1 MSNYRVISEIEH
13 LKQSCNAIIDS
24 EKQQHQLKRNN
35 STYSYNYNYN
45 NNEHNAN
52 FNKHK
57 HPSSKD
63 TRLHKIAT
71 QLRSV
76 INIKTQKTKQH
87 IAPPNSTLQEY
98 PQPTPSPSSNPEY
111 LYSLYETE
119 KNKNTKLTHEL
130 SLLHKKLSQLES
142 ALHNANPNNTNN
154 NEHISSLI
162 AENNSLRT
170 FKANVYAI
178 SQEYDS
184 INENIIQALSEIHDM
199 IKNCS
204 LNNVNI
210 KYENVIEQ
218 IINTMKLKQEEYNL
232 LLNEK
237 EKENEQLHIEIMN
250 SNNKIKQNT
259 FIIDKEYFAKT
270 AKQLHERRKRN
281 YKNQYEHSYNSKKL
295 DNAVNTID
303 YIEQY
308 CGVSLK
314 NAFPHHN
321 YHQMRRSASVNNI
334 F

>member
-24 EKQQHQLKRNN
+24 EKQQRNN
-35 STYSYNYNYN
+35 SVYCNNNNN
-45 NNEHNAN
+45 NNERNCN
-52 FNKHK
+52 FTKHK
-57 HPSSKD
+57 RFSSKD
-63 TRLHKIAT
+63 TRLNKIVT

-76 INIKTQKTKQH
+76 INIKTQKPKQH
-87 IAPPNSTLQEY
+87 IPNTQDSFTNN
-98 PQPTPSPSSNPEY
+98 PQPSPLSNPEY
-111 LYSLYETE
+111 LYSLYENE

-142 ALHNANPNNTNN
+142 ALHSNANPNS

-250 SNNKIKQNT
+250 SNNKIKQNM
-259 FIIDKEYFAKT
+259 FVIDKEYFAKT
-270 AKQLHERRKRN
+270 AKQLRERRKIN
-281 YKNQYEHSYNSKKL
+281 YQNHYEHSYNSKKL
-295 DNAVNTID
+295 DNAVNTMD
-303 YIEQY
+303 YIEQF

-314 NAFPHHN
+314 NAFPH
-321 YHQMRRSASVNNI
+321 HQMRRSASVNNI